1 MKSMNDPIYDLW
13 LSTLEGLGLKN
24 QLKLLDLFGNSQ
36 NVFEQP
42 ITSLMESLQ
51 ILDRLS
57 KKAAEMLLRRD
68 ITLAQKIMED
78 NKRLDIRIV
87 TIRDGHYP
95 QRLLD
100 IWDPPIVLYY
110 KGNIHERDKDAVAIV
125 GARKATP
132 YGKWVSEG
140 LGKKLAEYDV
150 TVISGMAYGIDSA
163 SHIGALSGGGRTIAV
178 LGCGPDICYPP
189 SNRKLMASIIE
200 NGAVISEFPPGMP
213 PMAGN
218 FPRRNRIISGM
229 SICLIVT
236 EAGLNSGSLI
246 TADCALEQGKE
257 VFAVPGNINS
267 IYSIGTNKLIKDG
280 ATPLIRIAD
289 MISELGLQNEK
300 AKEDFLPEKLG
311 RDELTIF
318 EALKELGFATTDAL
332 CKMTKKTVSE
342 VHALVTILEIKGIV
356 ETAQGKI
363 FIAK

>member
-1 MKSMNDPIYDLW
+1 MNDPIYELW
-13 LSTLEGLGLKN
+13 LTTLEGLGLKN
-24 QLKLLDLFGNSQ
+24 QLKLLELFGNSQ
-36 NVFEQP
+36 NIFEQP
-42 ITSLMESLQ
+42 KMSLMESFQ
-51 ILDRLS
+51 ILDKLS
-57 KKAAEMLLRRD
+57 KKASEMILRRD
-68 ITLAQKIMED
+68 LGSAYKIMEE
-78 NKRLDIRIV
+78 NMRLDIHVV
-87 TIRDGHYP
+87 TIRDENYP
-95 QRLLD
+95 QRLLN

-110 KGNIHERDKDAVAIV
+110 KGDIQEKDKDAVAIV

-163 SHIGALSGGGRTIAV
+163 SHMGALAGGGRTIAV

-200 NGAVISEFPPGMP
+200 NGAIISEFPPGTP

-229 SICLIVT
+229 ASCLIVT

-246 TADCALEQGKE
+246 TAECALEQGKE

-289 MISELGLQNEK
+289 IISELGLQSGKEK
-300 AKEDFLPEKLG
+300 DDFPTEKLG
-311 RDELTIF
+311 RDELIIY
-318 EALKELGFATTDAL
+318 EALKELGYTTTDAL
-332 CKMTKKTVSE
+332 CKKTMKTVSE